1 MKSFNNQKGGQVM
14 GRSRAPVETEPVP
27 GENPSESRH
36 RPGEPANIPDVES
49 HADSPGSIRQSG
61 NPLGETD
68 SDDSNESDI
77 KPFLG

>member
-1 MKSFNNQKGGQVM
+1 ME
-14 GRSRAPVETEPVP
+14 RRRAPVETEPVP

-49 HADSPGSIRQSG
+49 HADSPGSSRQSG

-68 SDDSNESDI
+68 SEDNGETGI
-77 KPFLG
+77 QPFLG